1 MATLDFE
8 ATDVPQDLGMA
19 LGVDFSD
26 HHSVENL
33 SNSERIRIRFS
44 PIAPTSSQRGPI
56 LQPGESRIVYTT
68 GSDKIWIWIPST
80 GASAHLVVDEV

>member
-8 ATDVPQDLGMA
+8 AMDTPQDLGAA
-19 LGVDFSD
+19 LGIDFSD

-44 PIAPTSSQRGPI
+44 PIAPDASLRGPT
-56 LQPGESRIVYTT
+56 LQPGEGRIVYST
-68 GSDKIWIWIPST
+68 GADKVWVWVPRD